1 MSDDQIKPDFT
12 SKPPTLQDLP
22 QGVDAFLAAL
32 KMAHEANGEVFAPY
46 AEKMPWLRTQFEQI
60 QIKLKEA
67 GMWMND
73 ALNMITNPQMFQAP
87 KPESEDAPPQEDQ

>member
-1 MSDDQIKPDFT
+1 MSDETTSPDFT
-12 SKPPTLQDLP
+12 PKPPSAQDLP

-46 AEKMPWLRTQFEQI
+46 AEKMPWLHDQFNQI
-60 QIKLKEA
+60 RWKLQEA

-73 ALNMITNPQMFQAP
+73 ALNMITNPQMFKAP
-87 KPESEDAPPQEDQ
+87 DGEESE